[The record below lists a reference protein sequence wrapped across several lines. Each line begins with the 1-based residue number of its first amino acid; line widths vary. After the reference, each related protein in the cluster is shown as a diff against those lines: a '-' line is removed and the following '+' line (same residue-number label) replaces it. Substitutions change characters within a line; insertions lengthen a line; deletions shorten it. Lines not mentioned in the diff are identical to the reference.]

1 MPILNREK
9 SLPREAIKFI
19 ERCLQ
24 EYPMLCQE
32 LKARTAYLEAL
43 ASPAQY
49 TGVEK
54 IDRGVGASALA
65 PQERI
70 VEMKESDEE
79 FKSLTRKVERLKKAL
94 TKLGE
99 EDLRFISLRYW
110 QGCEPDE
117 VCDTLGVSSRSFW
130 HYRRKILT
138 VIAPDILGVWGL

>member
-1 MPILNREK
+1 MPILNQEK
-9 SLPREAIKFI
+9 NLPREAIKLI

-24 EYPMLCQE
+24 EYPILCQE

-54 IDRGVGASALA
+54 IDRGVGAPALA

-70 VEMKESDEE
+70 VGLKESDEE

-99 EDLRFISLRYW
+99 EELRFISLRYW
-110 QGCEPDE
+110 KGCEPDE

-138 VIAPDILGVWGL
+138 IIAPDILGVWGL